1 MWCKGENVTRSKSQN
16 PHTDNQPALLDAEDI
31 ERAADE
37 VLAALTTQGVT
48 VANAPEVAAYLAGHP
63 DLADVVPSVGAQA
76 RKEFGKDAQLS
87 LRLYRDPEIDDRYLS
102 LNVRLL
108 GYDDHTMER
117 IDRVS
122 EPFDE
127 QLCNASGYL
136 LVTTDFRAAQAK
148 S

>member
-1 MWCKGENVTRSKSQN
+1 MGSTMSKSVDQKL
-16 PHTDNQPALLDAEDI
+16 PSGNQSALLEQERM
-31 ERAADE
+31 ERAADS
-37 VLAALTTQGVT
+37 VLGALAAQDIILANGPEIADYL
-48 VANAPEVAAYLAGHP
+48 VAHP
-63 DLADVVPSVGAQA
+63 DLAKVVPSVGAQA
-76 RKEFGKDAQLS
+76 RKEFGEDAQLT

-108 GYDDHTMER
+108 SYDDHTMER

-136 LVTTDFRAAQAK
+136 LVTTDFRAAEANHNV
-148 S
+148 

>member
-1 MWCKGENVTRSKSQN
+1 
-16 PHTDNQPALLDAEDI
+16 
-31 ERAADE
+31 
-37 VLAALTTQGVT
+37 
-48 VANAPEVAAYLAGHP
+48 
-63 DLADVVPSVGAQA
+63 
-76 RKEFGKDAQLS
+76 
-87 LRLYRDPEIDDRYLS
+87 
-102 LNVRLL
+102 
-108 GYDDHTMER
+108 MER

>member
-1 MWCKGENVTRSKSQN
+1 MSKSIHQEPN
-16 PHTDNQPALLDAEDI
+16 SGNQPALLDSGGI
-31 ERAADE
+31 ERAPDK
-37 VLAALTTQGVT
+37 VLAGLAAQGIALATET
-48 VANAPEVAAYLAGHP
+48 EIAAYLAAHP
-63 DLADVVPSVGAQA
+63 DLADVVPSVGA
-76 RKEFGKDAQLS
+76 RVREEFGKDAQLT

-136 LVTTDFRAAQAK
+136 LVTTDFRAAETNRNV
-148 S
+148 